1 MAEQVQEEEGITL
14 GQIFKAMFFNK
25 IRFLIVSVATFV
37 VLLLGILVVYNPAK
51 KTYVAKFKYSDI
63 NIANGHYSNGK
74 TFNTLDLINLMEEV
88 KQTNLEK
95 YSVIDVDN
103 IIAKNGVSI
112 TEDITV
118 KKTDTTDSAKDEKEY
133 ITSHYTLT
141 CNAKLFPDY
150 KIAKSFMTDLISYPV
165 AKSNSLANSIVF
177 DENLKLFES
186 SNIYST
192 QISYLSSQKDYI
204 LEGYNSL
211 IASYG
216 DVAYNNV
223 NLSSKI
229 KEIELF
235 FENNKLELL
244 SDEITKNGYVKN
256 LSVYQ
261 NNLETQRYNL
271 VLESQYN
278 EKKLV
283 ELKAQRDA
291 LIEKASKDSSLQ
303 TLDLSTYNDSIIT
316 LTQRN
321 IDIEKEVEILDKYLE
336 SSSPTKAD
344 GSPNENYYDD
354 KKREVFE
361 AKLKEFKLQLETYTA
376 EYKACYLDCIQ
387 DYNIYYNDAAKVVSD
402 GGLSTI
408 MTLAVSVLA
417 GFVVAC
423 VVNLIVDRKILSKE
437 YIEEE
442 KKLKQINN

>member
-1 MAEQVQEEEGITL
+1 
-14 GQIFKAMFFNK
+14 
-25 IRFLIVSVATFV
+25 
-37 VLLLGILVVYNPAK
+37 
-51 KTYVAKFKYSDI
+51 
-63 NIANGHYSNGK
+63 
-74 TFNTLDLINLMEEV
+74 
-88 KQTNLEK
+88 
-95 YSVIDVDN
+95 
-103 IIAKNGVSI
+103 
-112 TEDITV
+112 
-118 KKTDTTDSAKDEKEY
+118 
-133 ITSHYTLT
+133 
-141 CNAKLFPDY
+141 
-150 KIAKSFMTDLISYPV
+150 MTDLISYPV

-256 LSVYQ
+256 LSAYQ

-354 KKREVFE
+354 KKGKYL
-361 AKLKEFKLQLETYTA
+361 KL
-376 EYKACYLDCIQ
+376 
-387 DYNIYYNDAAKVVSD
+387 N
-402 GGLSTI
+402 
-408 MTLAVSVLA
+408 
-417 GFVVAC
+417 
-423 VVNLIVDRKILSKE
+423 
-437 YIEEE
+437 
-442 KKLKQINN
+442 

>member
-1 MAEQVQEEEGITL
+1 MAEQVQEEGITI

-37 VLLLGILVVYNPAK
+37 VLLFGILFIYNPGK
-51 KTYVAKFKYSDI
+51 ETYVAKFKYSDI

-74 TFNTLDLINLMEEV
+74 TFNALDLIDLMKEV
-88 KQTNLEK
+88 KQTNFEK
-95 YSVIDVDN
+95 YSDIDVDK
-103 IIAKNGVSI
+103 IIANNGVTI
-112 TEDITV
+112 TEDVIV
-118 KKTDTTDSAKDEKEY
+118 KKAETTDKTDTEEF
-133 ITSHYTLT
+133 ITSQYTLT

-150 KIAKSFMTDLISYPV
+150 MTAKSFMTDLISYPV

-244 SDEITKNGYVKN
+244 GDEITKNGYVKN
-256 LSVYQ
+256 LSAYQ

-271 VLESQYN
+271 VLESKYN

-402 GGLSTI
+402 GGLSTA

>member
-1 MAEQVQEEEGITL
+1 MAEQVQEEDGITL
-14 GQIFKAMFFNK
+14 GQIFKAMRFNK

-37 VLLLGILVVYNPAK
+37 VILLGILVVYNPGK

-74 TFNTLDLINLMEEV
+74 TFNTFDLIDLMEEV

-112 TEDITV
+112 TKDITV
-118 KKTDTTDSAKDEKEY
+118 KETDTTDSAEY

-165 AKSNSLANSIVF
+165 VKSNSLANSIVF

-204 LEGYNSL
+204 LEGYNFL
-211 IASYG
+211 ITSYG

-223 NLSSKI
+223 NLSNKI

-244 SDEITKNGYVKN
+244 SDEITKNGYVKD
-256 LSVYQ
+256 LSAYQ

-271 VLESQYN
+271 VLEAQYN

-303 TLDLSTYNDSIIT
+303 TLDLSTYNDSIIS
-316 LTQRN
+316 LTQKN

-344 GSPNENYYDD
+344 GSSNENYYDD
-354 KKREVFE
+354 KKREAFE

-376 EYKACYLDCIQ
+376 EYKARYLDCIQ

-402 GGLSTI
+402 GGLSTV

-417 GFVVAC
+417 GFIVAC
-423 VVNLIVDRKILSKE
+423 VVNLIADRKILSKE

>member
-1 MAEQVQEEEGITL
+1 MDEQVQEEDGITL

-37 VLLLGILVVYNPAK
+37 VLLLGILVVYNPGK

-74 TFNTLDLINLMEEV
+74 TFNTLDLIDLMEEV

-95 YSVIDVDN
+95 YSNIDVDN
-103 IIAKNGVSI
+103 IIAKNGVTI
-112 TEDITV
+112 TEDVTV
-118 KKTDTTDSAKDEKEY
+118 KKAETTDKTDEQEF

-150 KIAKSFMTDLISYPV
+150 KTAKNFITDLISYPV
-165 AKSNSLANSIVF
+165 VKSNSLANSIVF

-186 SNIYST
+186 SNIYSS

-204 LEGYNSL
+204 LSGYNSL
-211 IASYG
+211 INSYG
-216 DVAYNNV
+216 DVSYNNV
-223 NLSSKI
+223 NLSSRI
-229 KEIELF
+229 KEIQLY
-235 FENNKLELL
+235 FENHKLDLL
-244 SDEITKNGYVKN
+244 SSEITKNGYVKD
-256 LSVYQ
+256 LDSYR
-261 NNLETQRYNL
+261 NNYETQIYDLTIESEYNK
-271 VLESQYN
+271 
-278 EKKLV
+278 KKLDQ
-283 ELKAQRDA
+283 LQSQRDA

-303 TLDLSTYNDSIIT
+303 TLDLSTYNDSIIS

-321 IDIEKEVEILDKYLE
+321 IDIEREIEILNKYLD
-336 SSSPTKAD
+336 SASATKAD
-344 GSPNENYYDD
+344 GSVNENYFDAA
-354 KKREVFE
+354 KREAFE
-361 AKLKEFKLQLETYTA
+361 AKLKAFKSQLETYTA

-402 GGLSTI
+402 GGLSTV
-408 MTLAVSVLA
+408 MTLAISVLV

-423 VVNLIVDRKILSKE
+423 VVNLIADRKILSKE

>member
-1 MAEQVQEEEGITL
+1 MYIIQV
-14 GQIFKAMFFNK
+14 
-25 IRFLIVSVATFV
+25 
-37 VLLLGILVVYNPAK
+37 K

-256 LSVYQ
+256 LSAYQ

-278 EKKLV
+278 DKKLV

-354 KKREVFE
+354 KKREAFE

-387 DYNIYYNDAAKVVSD
+387 DYNIYYNDAAKVVSN
-402 GGLSTI
+402 GGLSTV

-423 VVNLIVDRKILSKE
+423 VVNLIADRKILSKE

>member
-1 MAEQVQEEEGITL
+1 MAEQVQEEDGITL

-25 IRFLIVSVATFV
+25 IRFLIVSIATFV
-37 VLLLGILVVYNPAK
+37 VLLLGILVVYNPGK
-51 KTYVAKFKYSDI
+51 RTYVAKFKYSDI

-74 TFNTLDLINLMEEV
+74 TFSILDLIDLMQDV
-88 KQTNLEK
+88 KEANPEK
-95 YSVIDVDN
+95 YEKVDVDN
-103 IIAKNGVSI
+103 IVAKNGVTI

-118 KKTDTTDSAKDEKEY
+118 KKTDSTDSAKDAQEY

-141 CNAKLFPDY
+141 CNAKLFPNY
-150 KIAKSFMTDLISYPV
+150 SIAKSFMTDLISYPV
-165 AKSNSLANSIVF
+165 AKSNSLASSIVF
-177 DENLKLFES
+177 DENLKLFDS

-192 QISYLSSQKDYI
+192 QINYLSSQKDYI

-211 IASYG
+211 IESYG
-216 DVAYNNV
+216 DVSYNNV

-244 SDEITKNGYVKN
+244 SDEITKNGYVKD
-256 LSVYQ
+256 LSAYQ

-278 EKKLV
+278 DKKLN
-283 ELKAQRDA
+283 ELKTQRDA

-344 GSPNENYYDD
+344 GSVNENYYDAE
-354 KKREVFE
+354 KRTAFE
-361 AKLKEFKLQLETYTA
+361 NKLNQFRTQLENYTA

-387 DYNIYYNDAAKVVSD
+387 DYKIYYNDAAKVVTE

-408 MTLAVSVLA
+408 STLVISVLA
-417 GFVVAC
+417 GFVLAC
-423 VVNLIVDRKILSKE
+423 IVNLIADRKILSKE

-442 KKLKQINN
+442 KRLKSNQ